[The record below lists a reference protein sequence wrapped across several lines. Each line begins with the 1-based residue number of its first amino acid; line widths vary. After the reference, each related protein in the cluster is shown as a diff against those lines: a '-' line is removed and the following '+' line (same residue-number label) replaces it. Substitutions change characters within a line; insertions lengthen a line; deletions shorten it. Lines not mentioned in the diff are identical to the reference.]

1 MLAIGMIR
9 RNILIFHQAA
19 LGDFVLSWPLAIA
32 LGRLHPQSRIVYV
45 TASSKGKLAEK
56 VLGVE
61 SQDIETGWGALF
73 FDAAASANL
82 SEGQR
87 KILSATHA
95 IYDFCGGAGSIWA
108 HNVAAITPDVDLIH
122 LPTRPSRLWSEHA
135 TDCLLQSLSSRPAT
149 QSATR
154 QIVRSIGE
162 RGISTRRTVGDTIV
176 IHPGSGSR
184 DKNPPLDR
192 FIQLATDLRQA
203 GRIVRFVIGEA
214 ERDRWPREDIQRLAD
229 SAALDQPGDYCQLHA
244 ILAQAGGF
252 IGNDSGPTH
261 LAAICGVPTLA
272 LFISTNPAVWRP
284 LGPSVTVAMADN
296 AMSEAALR
304 WAAGL
309 V

>member
-19 LGDFVLSWPLAIA
+19 LGDFVLSWPLALA

-61 SQDIETGWGALF
+61 SQDIETGWGELF
-73 FDAAASANL
+73 SDGSDGPQLPEA
-82 SEGQR
+82 QR
-87 KILSATHA
+87 TVLSATHA
-95 IYDFCGGAGSIWA
+95 IYDFYGGAGSVWA
-108 HNVAAITPDVDLIH
+108 HNVTATAPDVDLIH
-122 LPTRPSRLWSEHA
+122 LPTRPSMLWSEHA

-162 RGISTRRTVGDTIV
+162 RGISTRRSVGDAIV

-184 DKNPPLDR
+184 DKNPPLGD

-203 GRIVRFVIGEA
+203 GRPVRFVIGEA
-214 ERDRWPREDIQRLAD
+214 ERDRWPQDDLHRL
-229 SAALDQPGDYCQLHA
+229 SAAAPLDQPGDYCQLHTA
-244 ILAQAGGF
+244 LAAAAGF

-261 LAAICGVPTLA
+261 LAAICGVPTLT
-272 LFISTNPAVWRP
+272 LFTTTNPAVWRP
-284 LGPSVTVAMADN
+284 LGPNVTVAKADH
-296 AMSEAALR
+296 AMNQTALT

-309 V
+309 S